1 MVLWKSLSGRLMVEF
16 TSAAPEET
24 LDRIV
29 KSGIP
34 VFRVIQKTDLTYEIL
49 IRRTDLK
56 ALSDMLLRHGDR
68 LEIVEKHG
76 LYWTLQAFLHRPVL
90 VVFFLFLTV
99 ASFCLP
105 ARIFFVTVEGNSTIP
120 DRQILTAAESCGI
133 SFGASRKNV
142 RSEQVKNEL
151 LSELPKVQWA
161 GVNTSG
167 CTAVISVRER
177 VPEEPETER
186 NVVSNLIADRD
197 GYILSTTV
205 TSGTAQVFPGQAVV
219 KGQLLISGYTDC
231 GFCIRATRA
240 EGEILAQTN
249 RDLTVIMPDKCLFS
263 SADPR
268 PRYKI
273 SMLIGKKRIN
283 LWKDS
288 RISDTGCGRMYE
300 EYYVSLPGG
309 FRLPA
314 AICVDRYLDYELQE
328 AIIPEA
334 DAGKQL
340 QAFADQY
347 LMGQMAAGRILQ
359 KQQKLTCSAGQYRL
373 VSSYVCTECMGR
385 EQREQIGVINGKRN

>member
-1 MVLWKSLSGRLMVEF
+1 M
-16 TSAAPEET
+16 T
-24 LDRIV
+24 LVCRFI
-29 KSGIP
+29 
-34 VFRVIQKTDLTYEIL
+34 
-49 IRRTDLK
+49 
-56 ALSDMLLRHGDR
+56 A
-68 LEIVEKHG
+68 
-76 LYWTLQAFLHRPVL
+76 
-90 VVFFLFLTV
+90 
-99 ASFCLP
+99 
-105 ARIFFVTVEGNSTIP
+105 VEGNSTIP

-133 SFGASRKNV
+133 GFGASRKNV

-151 LSELPKVQWA
+151 LSVLPKLQWA

-240 EGEILAQTN
+240 EGEIIAQTN
-249 RDLTVIMPDKCLFS
+249 RDLTVIMPDKCLIS
-263 SADPR
+263 SANPGS
-268 PRYKI
+268 RYKI
-273 SMLIGKKRIN
+273 SLLLGKKRIN

-288 RISDTGCGRMYE
+288 RISDAGCGRMYE

-314 AICVDRYLDYELQE
+314 AICVDRYLDYQLQD
-328 AIIPEA
+328 AVIPEA
-334 DAGKQL
+334 DAQKQL
-340 QAFADQY
+340 QEFADQY
-347 LMGQMAAGRILQ
+347 LLGQMVAGQILQ
-359 KQQKLTCSAGQYRL
+359 KQQKLSSSAGQYRL
-373 VSSYVCTECMGR
+373 ESSYVCTEHMGKA
-385 EQREQIGVINGKRN
+385 QREQIGVINGKRN

>member
-1 MVLWKSLSGRLMVEF
+1 MVLWNALSGGLMVKF

-34 VFRVIQKTDLTYEIL
+34 VLRVIQKNDLTYEIL
-49 IRRTDLK
+49 IRRTDLT
-56 ALSDMLLRHGDR
+56 ALSNLIRRQGDH
-68 LEIVEKHG
+68 LEIVGKHG
-76 LYWTLQAFLHRPVL
+76 LYWILPAFLHRPVL
-90 VVFFLFLTV
+90 VAAFLFLILV
-99 ASFCLP
+99 SCCLP

-120 DRQILTAAESCGI
+120 DRQILTAAENCGI
-133 SFGASRKNV
+133 GFGASRREV
-142 RSEQVKNEL
+142 RSERVKNKL
-151 LSELPKVQWA
+151 LSAVPKLQWA

-177 VPEEPETER
+177 VPEEPETEK

-249 RDLTVIMPDKCLFS
+249 RDLTVIMPERYLFPS
-263 SADPR
+263 VNSGV
-268 PRYKI
+268 RYKI
-273 SMLIGKKRIN
+273 SLLLGKKRIN

-288 RISDTGCGRMYE
+288 RISDTCCGRMYE
-300 EYYVSLPGG
+300 EYFVSLPGG
-309 FRLPA
+309 YQLPI
-314 AICVDRYLDYELQE
+314 AICIDRYQSYQTEGHDIPPEDAYSGLMDFSEVYLKNQMI
-328 AIIPEA
+328 AGTILRKHHKIIAA
-334 DAGKQL
+334 DNL
-340 QAFADQY
+340 Y
-347 LMGQMAAGRILQ
+347 RLTSNY
-359 KQQKLTCSAGQYRL
+359 TCS
-373 VSSYVCTECMGR
+373 EMIGR
-385 EQREQIGVINGKRN
+385 EEREQIGEHNGKRN